1 MEREQKASHTLIPNS
16 MTPSW
21 RNPTRPLVRFRI
33 LAGCATN
40 AMIVTHS
47 ISFMSFARSVQASVS
62 RWFATPLAFTCLA
75 IGLQSS
81 LCTGAAQLLNPNETG
96 ASAYRPDRILI
107 QPKART
113 TRSALTQLHA
123 TQQGEV
129 LKSFEGMRRLQIVRV
144 PAGETVESLLA
155 KYRQSGLVEFAEPDY
170 AVHMAATPND
180 PKFLDGTLWGL
191 HNTGQS
197 GGTADADIDA
207 PEAWDVLTSASNVIV
222 AVLDTGVRYTHE
234 DLAANMW
241 TNPTDG
247 GHGLNAITGTNNPN
261 DDQGHG
267 TLVSGILGAVGN
279 NGKGLAGVAWRVQ
292 IMACKC
298 LDSSGNGNDSD
309 VIECIDYART
319 NGARIITA
327 SLDSPSFSQALS
339 NAVLAAREAGILF
352 VASAGNNTANIDL
365 NPRYPA
371 SYDIDNIISVAY
383 TTRTDALG
391 SLSNYGATNVDLAAP
406 GAAMYSTFFASD
418 TSYLGAPSIQGTS
431 FAAPYVAGAL
441 ALMLTKFSSENYQQI
456 IERLLNATDP
466 IPALTGKCA
475 TGGRLNVRK
484 ALSPPITLA
493 LIGSAGG
500 GSFPM
505 RVSGGPNRQIV
516 IEFTTDLTT
525 WTPVFTNTTSAA
537 GTFDFED
544 VPSASPTQR
553 FYRATA
559 EP

>member
-1 MEREQKASHTLIPNS
+1 MCLQFIP
-16 MTPSW
+16 
-21 RNPTRPLVRFRI
+21 R
-33 LAGCATN
+33 
-40 AMIVTHS
+40 
-47 ISFMSFARSVQASVS
+47 
-62 RWFATPLAFTCLA
+62 
-75 IGLQSS
+75 
-81 LCTGAAQLLNPNETG
+81 TGVAQWLNPDEAG
-96 ASAYRPDRILI
+96 APVYRPDRILI
-107 QPKART
+107 QPTART
-113 TRSALTQLHA
+113 TRSAMTQLHA
-123 TQQGEV
+123 TQRGQV
-129 LKSFEGMRRLQIVRV
+129 LKTFEGMRRLQVVRV
-144 PAGETVESLLA
+144 PRGETVESLIA

-170 AVHMAATPND
+170 AVRMAAIPND

-241 TNPTDG
+241 TSPTDG

-279 NGKGLAGVAWRVQ
+279 NAKGLAGVAWRVQ

-298 LDSSGNGNDSD
+298 LDSTGNGNDSD

-327 SLDSPSFSQALS
+327 SLDSPSYSQALS
-339 NAVLAAREAGILF
+339 NAIHAVREAGILF
-352 VASAGNNTANIDL
+352 VASAGNNSANIDL
-365 NPRYPA
+365 SPRYPA
-371 SYDIDNIISVAY
+371 AYDIDNIVSVAY

-418 TSYLGAPSIQGTS
+418 TSYLGAPSIQGSS
-431 FAAPYVAGAL
+431 FAAPYVAGAF
-441 ALMLTKFSSENYQQI
+441 ALMLTKFPSENYRQLI
-456 IERLLNATDP
+456 DRLLDATDP
-466 IPALTGKCA
+466 IPALTGKCV
-475 TGGRLNVRK
+475 TGGRLNLRK
-484 ALSPPITLA
+484 ALSPPITLTS
-493 LIGSAGG
+493 IGSASV

-516 IEFTTDLTT
+516 IELTEDLTA
-525 WTPVFTNTTSAA
+525 WTPIFTNTTSTI
-537 GTFDFED
+537 GTFDFVD
-544 VPSASPTQR
+544 MPPAPLTQR

-559 EP
+559 AP